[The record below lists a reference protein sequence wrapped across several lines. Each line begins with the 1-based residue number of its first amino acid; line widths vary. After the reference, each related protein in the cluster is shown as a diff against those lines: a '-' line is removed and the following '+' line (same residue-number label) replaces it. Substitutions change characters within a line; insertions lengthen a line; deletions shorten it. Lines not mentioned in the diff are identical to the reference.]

1 MINGELIVD
10 NFAGGGGE
18 ADTEH
23 ENSSRADRT
32 APVCIGERYGK
43 KTFNTKRNHCAVQHD
58 SERKPYGRTGTL
70 DGNGNYVFLRDYAKR
85 RI

>member
-23 ENSSRADRT
+23 ENSSRADRA
-32 APVCIGERYGK
+32 APVLHREE
-43 KTFNTKRNHCAVQHD
+43 TK
-58 SERKPYGRTGTL
+58 
-70 DGNGNYVFLRDYAKR
+70 
-85 RI
+85 

>member
-23 ENSSRADRT
+23 ENSSRADRA
-32 APVCIGERYGK
+32 APVCIERRQNEKRTKISGIGE
-43 KTFNTKRNHCAVQHD
+43 
-58 SERKPYGRTGTL
+58 
-70 DGNGNYVFLRDYAKR
+70 
-85 RI
+85 

>member
-23 ENSSRADRT
+23 ENSSRADR
-32 APVCIGERYGK
+32 AASVCVGRSQSG
-43 KTFNTKRNHCAVQHD
+43 KRNEVSAIKEPKAISD
-58 SERKPYGRTGTL
+58 I
-70 DGNGNYVFLRDYAKR
+70 NG
-85 RI
+85 